1 METWSAYLKQVCS
14 LTQHVSWRWSGK
26 ETIRKK
32 GVTYW
37 WITSTIKQTT
47 WSSRFRGMCRV
58 SQSSCTGLWRSK
70 LNEKILLVTLSNM
83 HLDYWRSVLSL
94 FFCRVSKF
102 TKTWLARL
110 KNSLICCSARYKL
123 IKPRRFAEVNFTN
136 LPVNKMTRWATPRSL
151 RLFWNVF
158 LWSMILKLKKFPYW
172 STLDVSLASN
182 LTSCLVT

>member
-47 WSSRFRGMCRV
+47 WSSRFRWMCRV

-123 IKPRRFAEVNFTN
+123 IKPRRFAEVRRVKRRHIRIF
-136 LPVNKMTRWATPRSL
+136 VGIRRWREELADWGHRRSRVL
-151 RLFWNVF
+151 SHFQ
-158 LWSMILKLKKFPYW
+158 
-172 STLDVSLASN
+172 SLN
-182 LTSCLVT
+182 N